1 MPFKTREHRTQRN
14 AATVH
19 KDAEQEILANA

>member
-1 MPFKTREHRTQRN
+1 MPLKTREHRIQRN

-19 KDAEQEILANA
+19 KDAEREILANA